1 MARRLIRID
10 PVACTHYYVLP
21 HCSLTRGIMIDKMRW
36 QRFASTLL
44 LMTCAGCGGSKPN
57 VGTVHGR
64 VTLDG
69 QALPNASVVF
79 SASGNSPSGGKTD
92 KDGNY
97 ELIYR
102 RGIMGAAIGTN
113 RVSILEDT
121 LVTHKPQR
129 VPTRYNQ
136 ESELE
141 REVKPGDNVIDF
153 DLTTEKK

>member
-1 MARRLIRID
+1 MMDKIRW
-10 PVACTHYYVLP
+10 L
-21 HCSLTRGIMIDKMRW
+21 
-36 QRFASTLL
+36 RFASTLL
-44 LMTCAGCGGSKPN
+44 LTALAGCGGSKPD
-57 VGTVHGR
+57 VGLVHGR

-69 QALPNASVVF
+69 QALPNTSIVF
-79 SASGNSPSGGKTD
+79 SASGHSPSGGKTD

-113 RVSILEDT
+113 RVTILEDT

-129 VPTRYNQ
+129 VPARYNQ

-141 REVKPGDNVIDF
+141 RDVKPGDNVIDF
-153 DLTTEKK
+153 DLTTKAK